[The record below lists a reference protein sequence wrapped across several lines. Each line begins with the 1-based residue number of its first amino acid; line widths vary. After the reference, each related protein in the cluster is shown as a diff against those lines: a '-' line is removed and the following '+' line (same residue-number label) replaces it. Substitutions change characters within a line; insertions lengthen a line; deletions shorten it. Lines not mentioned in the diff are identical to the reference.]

1 MRLDRGMDTGPIL
14 LQEACAIGPD
24 DTAATL
30 EPRLAATGAR
40 LLIDTLAG
48 LITGTLTPKPQ
59 DEKQATRAPLLRKS
73 DGSLDFHRSACEIAN
88 RVRGFSPW
96 PGVQFAHEG
105 RFIRILEAAASSGG
119 DEGVPSGTIVGI
131 SREGLD
137 VACGGGSILRLRRV
151 QPESRGPVSGFDFA
165 NGAKLKP
172 GSLLGGWKGAD
183 PASRPSGP
191 QD

>member
-1 MRLDRGMDTGPIL
+1 M
-14 LQEACAIGPD
+14 
-24 DTAATL
+24 
-30 EPRLAATGAR
+30 TGA
-40 LLIDTLAG
+40 TMPAQSSSQSFF
-48 LITGTLTPKPQ
+48 T
-59 DEKQATRAPLLRKS
+59 
-73 DGSLDFHRSACEIAN
+73 RSAGTA
-88 RVRGFSPW
+88 
-96 PGVQFAHEG
+96 
-105 RFIRILEAAASSGG
+105 AAASSGG